1 MKLRYALIMT
11 LVLIASGC
19 ANDSPDQNQDDSPET
34 PAESDNGSTDDTSV
48 QDNTETENTQ
58 RTVTHT
64 SSGFENEE
72 ITVEQGTTVTW
83 ESDTNNMWVA
93 SDVHP
98 THTQYEGS
106 STTEHCQNQEPVS
119 SEVFDQCTRGE
130 TFSFTFEKTGEW
142 SYHNHANS
150 GQKGTVIVE

>member
-19 ANDSPDQNQDDSPET
+19 ATDSPDQNQNNSTET
-34 PAESDNGSTDDTSV
+34 PTESDNTSTEDTSV
-48 QDNTETENTQ
+48 QESKETENTQ

-64 SSGFENEE
+64 SSGFETQE

-93 SDVHP
+93 SDIHP

-106 STTEHCQNQEPVS
+106 STREHCQNQEPVS
-119 SEVFDQCTRGE
+119 SEVFDQCTTGGA
-130 TFSFTFEKTGEW
+130 FSFTFEKTGEW
-142 SYHNHANS
+142 SYHNHMNS
-150 GQKGTVIVE
+150 GQKAKVIVE